1 MIHALAR
8 RSSIVPVICLAL
20 CVTCCDSSPPK
31 NRLALDGASTVRKT
45 VEDIPLLDYMSPP
58 PSNVDVQLLA
68 DALERYSTSAL
79 RAAIAE
85 LLREWKAQEN
95 YSVDAMNKLLI
106 LNRLV
111 FQVSDKVPNDEA
123 RLFGGWFRIPQTA
136 TDTNLLWPLAV
147 ANSRLVLVGPCGA
160 YNGADFL
167 ALEEFD
173 FFAARYPRRTG
184 AQ

>member
-1 MIHALAR
+1 MMRTLTRLH
-8 RSSIVPVICLAL
+8 SICAIVSIAL
-20 CVTCCDSSPPK
+20 CLTCCDSSPPK
-31 NRLALDGASTVRKT
+31 SKRPFDCSSTVRKT
-45 VEDIPLLDYMSPP
+45 VQDIPLLDYISPP
-58 PSNVDVQLLA
+58 PDRVDIQELA
-68 DALERYSTSAL
+68 DALQPWSTGEL

-85 LLREWKAQEN
+85 LLTEWKAQEN

-111 FQVSDKVPNDEA
+111 FDVSDQVPNDEA
-123 RLFGGWFRIPQTA
+123 QIFGGWFRVPRTA

-160 YNGADFL
+160 YNGDDFL

-173 FFAARYPRRTG
+173 SFAARYPRRTRSP
-184 AQ
+184 